1 MTIWIIV
8 MWLYSGSE
16 IVLGEVPSCDYEEV
30 NKLVNEFE
38 VNNDVFVQG
47 WGCYKEQF
55 FIQRQ
60 IARGINND

>member
-8 MWLYSGSE
+8 MWLYNGSE

-55 FIQRQ
+55 FI
-60 IARGINND
+60 